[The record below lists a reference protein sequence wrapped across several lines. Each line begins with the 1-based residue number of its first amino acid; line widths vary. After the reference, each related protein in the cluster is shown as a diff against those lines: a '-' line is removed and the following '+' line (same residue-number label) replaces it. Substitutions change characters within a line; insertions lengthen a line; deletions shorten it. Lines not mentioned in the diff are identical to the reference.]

1 MGATTIAPGSAATMT
16 RSGLKRA
23 NAGEGLAEARSNL
36 SGMISHMILPTEETG
51 LNRTVDVDA
60 DEGNSVPSLVRVAR
74 SRSRDVG
81 DTGRDPNR
89 EVKR

>member
-16 RSGLKRA
+16 RSGLRRA
-23 NAGEGLAEARSNL
+23 NAGKGLAEARSNL

-60 DEGNSVPSLVRVAR
+60 DEGNSVASFVQVAR

-81 DTGRDPNR
+81 DMGRDPN
-89 EVKR
+89 VV